1 MTVPTDLP
9 IEDRLRAHYADRTA
23 REALPGLEADPA
35 LARARVA
42 AEQGPPGNG
51 RDGDRRGHHDAV
63 LGGLVMPLGPRR
75 SGVAQLVRRHPVRAA
90 AVAAVAVALVVTAG
104 VVVRDDPSR
113 VTTDPAPGPTTPPSS
128 VPESAGGSRQAG
140 PIVSAEGILGTWSG
154 SEWVPWQSGDTP
166 PAGDEFRIVALDEPI
181 RTAVGE
187 VGTGCAVT
195 NEYGGVDVGLE
206 YGSQPF
212 PSRAI
217 AVAGVVDPRPRPVE
231 VLDASAAV
239 YRESAAAVLAGLG
252 VSDPAP
258 QVVQAVRGDLDG
270 DGAAEEVVV
279 TERVRDRTRLVGS
292 RDDYAVVF
300 LHRVVGGD
308 VETSVIT
315 SSIASS
321 MADPLPGMAPVI
333 EVYRLIALADL
344 NADGRMEIVLNG
356 GWYEGSWT
364 AVHEQRPD
372 GTTPQVLYVLCGT

>member
-1 MTVPTDLP
+1 MTTPTDLP

-23 REALPGLEADPA
+23 RESLPGLEVDPA
-35 LARARVA
+35 LARALVA
-42 AEQGPPGNG
+42 AEQSEPGNG
-51 RDGDRRGHHDAV
+51 RDGDWRGHHDAA
-63 LGGLVMPLGPRR
+63 LNGLVMPLGPLR
-75 SGVAQLVRRHPVRAA
+75 SGVPQLVRRHPIRA
-90 AVAAVAVALVVTAG
+90 AVAAVAVALAVTAG
-104 VVVRDDPSR
+104 VVARDDSSR

-128 VPESAGGSRQAG
+128 VSESAPGSRPAG

-166 PAGDEFRIVALDEPI
+166 PVGDEFRIVALDEPI

-270 DGAAEEVVV
+270 DGVAEEVVV
-279 TERVRDRTRLVGS
+279 AERVRDRTRLVGS
-292 RDDYAVVF
+292 GDDYAVVF

-308 VETSVIT
+308 VETSVMA

-321 MADPLPGMAPVI
+321 IADPLPGVAPVI

-344 NADGRMEIVLNG
+344 NGDGRMEIVLNG
-356 GWYEGSWT
+356 GWNEGSWT
-364 AVHEQRPD
+364 AVHELHPD
-372 GTTPQVLYVLCGT
+372 GTTPEVLYVLCGT